1 MFFLN
6 KIYSQWEYISN
17 KSENKIEAVGKVVFN
32 EKFKDSIIF
41 KLSKSRDLEL
51 SFSIEGDFFQEDI
64 SERKFKASKA
74 KVETGKYIICE
85 IKDMVNSERFEL
97 EDFLKIFKMG
107 ESLVLTIRNNLKVIQ
122 GVNQLIGS
130 TTAINRV
137 ITNKV
142 L

>member
-1 MFFLN
+1 
-6 KIYSQWEYISN
+6 
-17 KSENKIEAVGKVVFN
+17 
-32 EKFKDSIIF
+32 
-41 KLSKSRDLEL
+41 
-51 SFSIEGDFFQEDI
+51 
-64 SERKFKASKA
+64 
-74 KVETGKYIICE
+74 
-85 IKDMVNSERFEL
+85 MVNSERFEL

-142 L
+142 IDLCINQIDICLLFYLNIVFDL

>member
-1 MFFLN
+1 M
-6 KIYSQWEYISN
+6 
-17 KSENKIEAVGKVVFN
+17 VV
-32 EKFKDSIIF
+32 EKHQ
-41 KLSKSRDLEL
+41 R
-51 SFSIEGDFFQEDI
+51 
-64 SERKFKASKA
+64 
-74 KVETGKYIICE
+74 
-85 IKDMVNSERFEL
+85 NL

>member
-1 MFFLN
+1 MTYQ
-6 KIYSQWEYISN
+6 I
-17 KSENKIEAVGKVVFN
+17 V
-32 EKFKDSIIF
+32 IITRRHININDM
-41 KLSKSRDLEL
+41 K
-51 SFSIEGDFFQEDI
+51 
-64 SERKFKASKA
+64 RKFKASKA
-74 KVETGKYIICE
+74 KVETGKYLICE

-137 ITNKV
+137 ISNKV
-142 L
+142 Q